1 MAIRSSMGKKDRQKF
16 KLNALL
22 SITQAI
28 NDNLPPEDLL
38 RRADEVLR
46 GDELNIGKVA
56 IIMYN
61 ETWEWVLVSGCQ
73 PDICSKIS
81 LEDVLLPVK
90 EIIYVTSSENEDLK
104 DFDMIIPIYNNNA
117 PLAYALIGD
126 IDEEGDLV
134 SPVIKHMHFIQTL
147 LNIVVVA
154 IENIRLFEN
163 SLKQEAIKKELELAS
178 KMQSMLI
185 PDNETLPQN
194 DKIFVSGFYLPHLEV
209 GGDYYDCMKLNE
221 NDYGFCIADVSG
233 KGISAALLMANFQA
247 TLRALFNFNISL
259 DKLVLKL
266 NESVLSS
273 AHGEK
278 FITLFIGKY
287 YGKTKVLEYVN
298 AAHNPPVFYEPKKNK
313 ISMFG
318 SGSVGLGMLDEMPSV
333 NVYSVQITETS
344 KLICY
349 TDGLSELPDDMGNES
364 GTKAMEDC
372 IRNTKRVDV
381 NIQKLISSQEIVE
394 GNSRIFDDVSILG
407 IQFYV

>member
-1 MAIRSSMGKKDRQKF
+1 M
-16 KLNALL
+16 N
-22 SITQAI
+22 
-28 NDNLPPEDLL
+28 
-38 RRADEVLR
+38 
-46 GDELNIGKVA
+46 
-56 IIMYN
+56 
-61 ETWEWVLVSGCQ
+61 
-73 PDICSKIS
+73 
-81 LEDVLLPVK
+81 
-90 EIIYVTSSENEDLK
+90 
-104 DFDMIIPIYNNNA
+104 
-117 PLAYALIGD
+117 
-126 IDEEGDLV
+126 
-134 SPVIKHMHFIQTL
+134 FIQTL

-163 SLKQEAIKKELELAS
+163 SLKQEAMKKELELAS

-185 PDNETLPQN
+185 PDNNTLPQN

-221 NDYGFCIADVSG
+221 DDYGFCIADVSG

-273 AHGEK
+273 ANGEK

-287 YGKTKVLEYVN
+287 YGKTKVLEYIN
-298 AAHNPPVFYEPKKNK
+298 AAHNPPVFYEPGKKK
-313 ISMFG
+313 ITKFN

-333 NVYSVQITETS
+333 DVFSEKITETS

-349 TDGLSELPDDMGNES
+349 TDGLSELPDDDGNES
-364 GTKAMEDC
+364 GTKAMEEC

-381 NIQKLISSQEIVE
+381 NIQELISSQKIVE